1 MLEVI
6 VQNPRDAYLAEK
18 YGANRMEVVSA
29 ISEGGLTPSYGAI
42 KEIVRASK
50 LPAMM
55 MIRPHSFSFVYD
67 ETAKIVMER
76 DIELAKEV
84 GVQGIVYGGITENG
98 AIDQALLEK
107 VIEWKGDLN
116 LTFHRALEATKDI
129 EASYQVLRTYG
140 KDINQLLTSGGTA
153 NALDSLPRL
162 KRWIQDSEAQPDSF
176 QVLVGSGVKPENIAT
191 FQATLNHSDYH
202 VGSAAR
208 EANDFSKDILK
219 ERIDILQ
226 QQINKD

>member
-18 YGANRMEVVSA
+18 YHASRMEVVSA
-29 ISEGGLTPSYGAI
+29 ISEGGLTPSYGTI

-55 MIRPHSFSFVYD
+55 MIRPHSFSFIYD
-67 ETAKIVMER
+67 EAARTVMER
-76 DIELAKEV
+76 DIELAKEI
-84 GVQGIVYGGITENG
+84 GVQGIVYGGITEEGN
-98 AIDQALLEK
+98 IDQALLEK
-107 VIEWKGDLN
+107 VIGWKGDLD

-140 KDINQLLTSGGTA
+140 KDINQLLTSGGT
-153 NALDSLPRL
+153 NSALDSLPRL
-162 KRWIQDSEAQPDSF
+162 KRWIQDSEENPDSF
-176 QVLVGSGVKPENIAT
+176 QILVGSGVKPENIAT
-191 FQATLNHSDYH
+191 FQAALNHTDYH

-219 ERIDILQ
+219 ENMDTLKQ
-226 QQINKD
+226 YINQV